1 MTNPI
6 HKPTQPAFYKSCIL
20 SIIKLK
26 NFMKTFKSGGVHPP
40 QNKLTR
46 DVAIEEMPLAEELVV
61 PVLQHF
67 GTPAKPTVKTGDEV
81 KKGQLIAESV
91 GFISANV
98 HSPTSGKVK
107 KIQPHPHINGNYSD
121 AIFIEPDGSEK
132 WAQNLNIFETNYK
145 KLSKEKIIAKVK
157 NAGVVGM
164 GGAGFPT
171 HVKLSP
177 PKDKKID
184 TIILNGAECEPYL
197 TSDHRLM
204 LENPAEILKGL
215 DIIARLFG
223 EETRVYIGIESN
235 KPEAVKIMSE
245 YAKDFDFEVVPLKT
259 KYPQGSEKMLITALT
274 GREQKPGELPFDVG
288 CLVHNI
294 ATAFAVYEAVAKN
307 KPLIE
312 RVVTVSGMQI
322 KNKKNL
328 KILLGT
334 KLADI
339 VDFCGG
345 IVSAG
350 EINQVIAGG
359 PMMGKAQYSFEVPV
373 IKTTSGLLFIANKE
387 LDSFKERPCIR
398 CGRCVKVCPLRE
410 KPWIL
415 ADLAQRRHVSE
426 LPNYGLDQCMEC
438 GSCAFVCP
446 AKREIVH
453 WIKYAKQVNLNLK
466 KQQELKKKRQALK

>member
-1 MTNPI
+1 
-6 HKPTQPAFYKSCIL
+6 
-20 SIIKLK
+20 
-26 NFMKTFKSGGVHPP
+26 MKTFKRGGVHPP
-40 QNKLTR
+40 ENKLTR
-46 DVAIEEMPLAEELVV
+46 DVAIEEMPLPKELVV
-61 PVLQHF
+61 PANQHM
-67 GTPAKPTVKTGDEV
+67 GTPANPIVKIGDEV

-98 HSPTSGKVK
+98 HAPTSGKVK
-107 KIQPHPHINGNYSD
+107 KIQSHPHMNGHYST
-121 AIFIEPDGSEK
+121 AVFIETDGQEK
-132 WAQNLNIFETNYK
+132 WAEGLNTSETDYK
-145 KLSKEKIIAKVK
+145 KLPGEEVIVKVK

-184 TIILNGAECEPYL
+184 TVILNGAECEPYL

-204 LENPAEILKGL
+204 LENPEEILKGL
-215 DIIARLFG
+215 DIIARLFD
-223 EETRVYIGIESN
+223 EETKVYIGIEKN
-235 KPEAVKIMSE
+235 KPENIKIMAE
-245 YAKDFDFEVVPLKT
+245 YAKDFNFEVVALKT

-288 CLVHNI
+288 CLVHNP

-312 RVVTVSGMQI
+312 RVVTVTGMQI

-328 KILLGT
+328 KVLLGA
-334 KLADI
+334 KLTDI
-339 VDFCGG
+339 VHFCGG
-345 IVSAG
+345 IVSNE
-350 EINQVIAGG
+350 EINQIIAGG

-387 LDSFKERPCIR
+387 LDTFKERPCIR
-398 CGRCVKVCPLRE
+398 CGRCVKVCPLLE

-415 ADLAQRRHVSE
+415 ADLAQRRRVSE

-438 GSCAFVCP
+438 GSCAFACP

-466 KQQELKKKRQALK
+466 KQKELKEKQKKENI